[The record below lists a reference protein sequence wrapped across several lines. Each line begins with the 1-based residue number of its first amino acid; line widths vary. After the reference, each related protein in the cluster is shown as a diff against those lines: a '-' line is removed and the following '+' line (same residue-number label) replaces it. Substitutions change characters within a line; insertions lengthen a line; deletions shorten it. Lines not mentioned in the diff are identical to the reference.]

1 MKRSLSPLRYPGGKA
16 SIYEL
21 ASDIITSHNMQSCQY
36 AEPYAGGCGL
46 ALALLFDGVVDEL
59 YLNDIDPSIASL
71 WQTILKEPDALAKLI
86 VNTKIDMDEWY
97 RQKAIQNDKDN
108 ADSLSLAFS
117 TLYLNRTNRSGII
130 KAGVIG
136 GKAQA
141 GSYKMDCRFNKD
153 DIIKRIFAIAE
164 RQNKIHIFNLDA
176 IEFIC
181 QLENLALAKPLLM
194 IDPPYYN
201 KGQQLYT
208 NFYQH
213 QDHVNIANKLSET
226 KLPWLLTY
234 DNTPEI
240 SDLYREFAQY
250 EFNISYTLATKRKGN
265 ELLITSKHFGA
276 IEHSRVTAA

>member
-16 SIYEL
+16 SIYDL
-21 ASDIITSHNMQSCQY
+21 ASDIITSHDMQSCQY

-46 ALALLFDGVVDEL
+46 ALALLFEGMVDEL

-86 VNTKIDMDEWY
+86 ANTKIDMDEWY
-97 RQKAIQNDKDN
+97 RQKAIQNDKAN
-108 ADSLSLAFS
+108 ADPLSLAFS

-141 GSYKMDCRFNKD
+141 GSYKMDCRFNKN
-153 DIIKRIFAIAE
+153 DIIKRIYAIAQ
-164 RQNKIHIFNLDA
+164 RKNKIHIFNLDA
-176 IEFIC
+176 VEFIG

-208 NFYQH
+208 NFYKH
-213 QDHVNIANKLSET
+213 EDHVNIARKLSET
-226 KLPWLLTY
+226 NLPWLLTY

-265 ELLITSKHFGA
+265 ELLITSSSFGP
-276 IEHSRVTAA
+276 IQHNRVTAA

>member
-1 MKRSLSPLRYPGGKA
+1 MKRSFSPLRYPGGKA
-16 SIYEL
+16 SIYDL
-21 ASDIITSHNMQSCQY
+21 ASDIIISHDMQSCQY

-46 ALALLFDGVVDEL
+46 ALALLFEGVVDEL

-71 WQTILKEPDALAKLI
+71 WQTILEQPNELVKLI
-86 VNTKIDMDEWY
+86 TTTKLDMDEWY
-97 RQKAIQNDKDN
+97 RQKAIQNDKANVDP
-108 ADSLSLAFS
+108 LSLAFS

-136 GKAQA
+136 GKAQS
-141 GSYKMDCRFNKD
+141 GFYKMDCRFNKD
-153 DIIKRIFAIAE
+153 NIIKRIYAIAD

-176 IEFIC
+176 IEFIG
-181 QLENLALAKPLLM
+181 QLENLALSKPLLM

-208 NFYQH
+208 NFYKH
-213 QDHVNIANKLSET
+213 EDHVNIANKLSET

-240 SDLYREFAQY
+240 SELYKEFAQY

-265 ELLITSKHFGA
+265 ELLITSHSFGP
-276 IEHSRVTAA
+276 IQHNRVTAA